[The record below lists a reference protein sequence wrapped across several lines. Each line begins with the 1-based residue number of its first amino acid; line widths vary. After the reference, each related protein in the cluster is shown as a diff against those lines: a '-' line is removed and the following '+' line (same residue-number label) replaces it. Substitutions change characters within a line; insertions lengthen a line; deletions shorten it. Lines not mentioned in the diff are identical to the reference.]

1 MLPVSKK
8 SLRKVSGTGMAGRI
22 ALRDRFLGCRDEDK
36 RVKKLLMTT
45 LLALVALM
53 GIDARAGLVE
63 VVEAVK
69 PSLLAIGSYNAL
81 KNPRFS
87 FHGTGFVAAEGNL
100 VVTNAHVL
108 PSGAAIDL
116 DSKLMV
122 LLPRAKE
129 APEFRA
135 ATVVSTDPLH
145 DLAVLRIEGSAL
157 PVLKLGDSN
166 AVRDGQ
172 SVALMGFPVAGALGF
187 MPVTHRG
194 IVASVT
200 SVALPAPTSKQLD
213 ERAVRRL
220 REGPFAMF
228 QLDATA
234 YPGNSGGPLLD
245 PETGAVL
252 GVISGGV
259 LKATKE
265 SALSLP
271 SGITYAIPVRYV
283 SELLKE
289 R

>member
-1 MLPVSKK
+1 
-8 SLRKVSGTGMAGRI
+8 
-22 ALRDRFLGCRDEDK
+22 
-36 RVKKLLMTT
+36 VKKPLLVAVLTI
-45 LLALVALM
+45 LALWASGV
-53 GIDARAGLVE
+53 RAGLVE

-69 PSLLAIGSYNAL
+69 PSVLAVGSYNAL
-81 KNPRFS
+81 KNPRFN

-100 VVTNAHVL
+100 VITNAHVI
-108 PSGAAIDL
+108 PSGAAVDL
-116 DSKLMV
+116 DSRLMV
-122 LLPRAKE
+122 LLPRPKE

-135 ATVVSTDPLH
+135 ATVVTTDPLH
-145 DLAVLRIEGSAL
+145 DLALLRIEGSAL

-172 SVALMGFPVAGALGF
+172 AVALIGFPVAGVLGF
-187 MPVTHRG
+187 APVTHRG

-200 SVALPAPTSKQLD
+200 SVALPAPTSRQLD
-213 ERAVRRL
+213 ERAIRRL

-234 YPGNSGGPLLD
+234 YPGNSGGPLFD
-245 PETGAVL
+245 PESGVVL

-265 SALSLP
+265 SALSMP
-271 SGITYAIPVRYV
+271 SGITYAIPARYV
-283 SELLKE
+283 GELLKE

>member
-1 MLPVSKK
+1 MSGQFATRRLAECGA
-8 SLRKVSGTGMAGRI
+8 SLTGTLVNGR
-22 ALRDRFLGCRDEDK
+22 DK
-36 RVKKLLMTT
+36 DAKVKKLVLSVMVGA
-45 LLALVALM
+45 LALH
-53 GIDARAGLVE
+53 GTYARAGLIE
-63 VVEAVK
+63 VVETAK
-69 PSLLAIGSYNAL
+69 PSVLAIGSYNAL
-81 KNPRFS
+81 KNPRFN
-87 FHGTGFVAAEGNL
+87 FHGTGFIAVEGNL

-108 PSGAAIDL
+108 PSGAVLDL
-116 DSKLMV
+116 DSRLMV
-122 LLPRAKE
+122 LVPRGRE
-129 APEFRA
+129 NPELRPA
-135 ATVVSTDPLH
+135 AVVSTDPLH
-145 DLAVLRIEGSAL
+145 DLALLRIEGAPL
-157 PVLKLGDSN
+157 PMLKLGDSN
-166 AVRDGQ
+166 NVKDGQ
-172 SVALMGFPVAGALGF
+172 AVALIGFPVAGALGF

-200 SVALPAPTSKQLD
+200 SVALPAPTSRQLD

-252 GVISGGV
+252 GVVSGGV

-283 SELLKE
+283 SDLL
-289 R
+289 RDR